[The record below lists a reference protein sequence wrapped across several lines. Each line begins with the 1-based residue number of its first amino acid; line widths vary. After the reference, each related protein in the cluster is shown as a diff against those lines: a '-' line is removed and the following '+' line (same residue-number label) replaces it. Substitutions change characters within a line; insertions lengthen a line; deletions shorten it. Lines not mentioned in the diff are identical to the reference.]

1 MSSTRASPG
10 LATVNDAP
18 GFLGTLIRRVGLRRH
33 ASGGLPIVPLVILA
47 VVVVAGIFGPWL
59 VPFDPEESNLVDQFL
74 PPIWQAGGT
83 LTHLLGTDQ
92 LGRDFLSRLVV
103 GARISVVVGAL
114 AVCFSAF
121 VGTIVAIVAG
131 YLGGIVDAILMRT
144 TDAMLSMPYL
154 LIGVALAGILGP
166 GLLNLVLGVLGWAQY
181 ARVIRSEVLRIKTL
195 DFIVLARITDCSLAR
210 ILWKHI
216 FPNVV
221 NTLIVLGTL
230 HFGIAII
237 LAASLSFLG
246 MGVSA
251 PTPEWGLMVAEGREF
266 IDSAW
271 WLITLPG
278 VCILMT
284 CLAANL
290 LGDWLRQRLDPKHRQ
305 RA

>member
-1 MSSTRASPG
+1 MSSLPPTV
-10 LATVNDAP
+10 ATATGAGRV
-18 GFLGTLIRRVGLRRH
+18 GTLLERAGLRRR
-33 ASGGLPIVPLVILA
+33 APDRLPIVPLVILGIVIA
-47 VVVVAGIFGPWL
+47 AGIFGPWV
-59 VPFDPEESNLVDQFL
+59 VPFDPEESNLIDQFL
-74 PPIWQAGGT
+74 PPIWADGGT
-83 LTHLLGTDQ
+83 LTHILGTDQ
-92 LGRDFLSRLVV
+92 MGRDFLSRLVV

-114 AVCFSAF
+114 AVCFSAV
-121 VGTIVAIVAG
+121 VGTMVAVTAG
-131 YLGGIVDAILMRT
+131 YLGGVVDAVLMRT

-166 GLLNLVLGVLGWAQY
+166 GLLNLVLVLGVLGWAQY

-195 DFIVLARITDCSLAR
+195 DFIVLARITDCSLGR

-221 NTLIVLGTL
+221 NTLIVLATL

-278 VCILMT
+278 VCILVT

-290 LGDWLRQRLDPKHRQ
+290 LGDWLRQRLDPKQRQ

>member
-1 MSSTRASPG
+1 MKRLFG
-10 LATVNDAP
+10 LLE
-18 GFLGTLIRRVGLRRH
+18 G
-33 ASGGLPIVPLVILA
+33 VPKFPLAILL
-47 VVVVAGIFGPWL
+47 VVVTAAIFGPWI
-59 VPFDPEESNLVDQFL
+59 VPFDLEESNLIEQFL
-74 PPIWQAGGT
+74 PPIWKEGGS
-83 LTHLLGTDQ
+83 LVHVFGTDH
-92 LGRDFLSRLVV
+92 LGRDVLSRLIV
-103 GARISVVVGAL
+103 GARISLVVGLL
-114 AVCFSAF
+114 AVLFSGF
-121 VGTIVAIVAG
+121 VGTLVAITAG
-131 YLGGIVDAILMRT
+131 YLGGVHDAILMRM

-166 GLLNLVLGVLGWAQY
+166 GMLNLVVVLAVLGWASY
-181 ARVIRSEVLRIKTL
+181 ARVIRSEVLRLKTL
-195 DFIVLARITDCSLAR
+195 DFIVVARITDCSLPR

-216 FPNVV
+216 FPNIV
-221 NTLIVLGTL
+221 NTLIVLATL

-246 MGVSA
+246 MGVSP

-278 VCILMT
+278 VCILLT

-290 LGDWLRQRLDPKHRQ
+290 LGDWLRHRLDPKYRQ

>member
-1 MSSTRASPG
+1 MKRLFG
-10 LATVNDAP
+10 LLE
-18 GFLGTLIRRVGLRRH
+18 G
-33 ASGGLPIVPLVILA
+33 VPKFPLAILL
-47 VVVVAGIFGPWL
+47 VVVTAAIFGPWI
-59 VPFDPEESNLVDQFL
+59 VPFDPEESNLIEQFL
-74 PPIWQAGGT
+74 PPIWKEGGS
-83 LTHLLGTDQ
+83 LVHVFGTDH
-92 LGRDFLSRLVV
+92 LGRDVLSRLIV
-103 GARISVVVGAL
+103 GARISLVVGLL
-114 AVCFSAF
+114 AVLFSGF
-121 VGTIVAIVAG
+121 VGTLVAITAG
-131 YLGGIVDAILMRT
+131 YLGGVHDAILMRM

-166 GLLNLVLGVLGWAQY
+166 GMLNLVVVLAVLGWASY
-181 ARVIRSEVLRIKTL
+181 ARVIRSEVLRLKTL
-195 DFIVLARITDCSLAR
+195 DFIVVARITDCSLPR

-216 FPNVV
+216 FPNIV
-221 NTLIVLGTL
+221 NTLIVLATL

-246 MGVSA
+246 MGVSP

-278 VCILMT
+278 VCILLT

-290 LGDWLRQRLDPKHRQ
+290 LGDWLRHRLDPKYRQ

>member
-1 MSSTRASPG
+1 MSSAPLPTGVEPASATLPG
-10 LATVNDAP
+10 AA
-18 GFLGTLIRRVGLRRH
+18 LRRIGW
-33 ASGGLPIVPLVILA
+33 ARADRLPVVPLAIIA
-47 VVVVAGIFGPWL
+47 VVLVAGLFGPWL
-59 VPFDPEESNLVDQFL
+59 VPFDPEESNLADQFL
-74 PPIWQAGGT
+74 PPIWLPGGT
-83 LTHLLGTDQ
+83 LTHVLGTDQ
-92 LGRDFLSRLVV
+92 MGRDFLSRLVV
-103 GARISVVVGAL
+103 GARISVLVGAL
-114 AVCFSAF
+114 AVCFSA
-121 VGTIVAIVAG
+121 VLGTVVAITAG
-131 YLGGIVDAILMRT
+131 YLGGVVDALLMRT

-154 LIGVALAGILGP
+154 LIGVALAGVLGP
-166 GLLNLVLGVLGWAQY
+166 GLLNLVLVLAVLGWASY
-181 ARVIRSEVLRIKTL
+181 ARVIRAEVLRLKTL
-195 DFIVLARITDCSLAR
+195 DFIVLARITDCSLWR
-210 ILWKHI
+210 ILSKHI

-278 VCILMT
+278 MCILLT

-290 LGDWLRQRLDPKHRQ
+290 LGDWLRQRLDPKQRQ

>member
-1 MSSTRASPG
+1 MVGVNKPSSLRAK
-10 LATVNDAP
+10 LAGIP
-18 GFLGTLIRRVGLRRH
+18 W
-33 ASGGLPIVPLVILA
+33 LPVIILA
-47 VVVVAGIFGPWL
+47 AVLVASTLGPYL
-59 VPFDPEESNLVDQFL
+59 VRYNPEESDLAAQFF
-74 PPIWQAGGT
+74 PPIWRAGGS
-83 LTHLLGTDQ
+83 LSHPLGTDH

-103 GARISVVVGAL
+103 GARISLLVGCM
-114 AVCFSAF
+114 AVFFSGF
-121 VGTIVAIVAG
+121 LGTSVAITAG
-131 YLGGIVDAILMRT
+131 YVGGKVDAVLMRM

-154 LIGVALAGILGP
+154 LVGVALAGVIGP
-166 GLLNLVLGVLGWAQY
+166 GLLNLVAVLAVLGWASY
-181 ARVIRSEVLRIKTL
+181 ARVIRSEVLRIKTQ
-195 DFIVLARITDCSLAR
+195 DYIVLARITGCSTLR

-216 FPNVV
+216 FPNIV
-221 NTLIVLGTL
+221 NTMIVLATL
-230 HFGIAII
+230 QLGITII

-278 VCILMT
+278 LCILLT

-290 LGDWLRQRLDPKHRQ
+290 LGDWLRLRLDPKYRQ

>member
-1 MSSTRASPG
+1 MTSHSP
-10 LATVNDAP
+10 ATT
-18 GFLGTLIRRVGLRRH
+18 GTGGAYRGTVINALRRCWR
-33 ASGGLPIVPLVILA
+33 ALRGLPLVPTIILA
-47 VVVVAGIFGPWL
+47 LVVVAGIFGPSI
-59 VPFDPEESNLVDQFL
+59 VPYNPEDSNLAEQFL
-74 PPIWQAGGT
+74 PPIWMDGGSFA
-83 LTHLLGTDQ
+83 HLLGTDH

-103 GARISVVVGAL
+103 GARISLLVGAM
-114 AVCFSAF
+114 AVFFSGL
-121 VGTIVAIVAG
+121 VGTAVAITAG
-131 YLGGIVDAILMRT
+131 YLGGTIDAILMRM

-166 GLLNLVLGVLGWAQY
+166 GLLNLIIVLGVLGWASY

-195 DFIVLARITDCSLAR
+195 DFIVVARITGCSLGR

-216 FPNVV
+216 FPNVA
-221 NTLIVLGTL
+221 NTLIVLATL
-230 HFGIAII
+230 HLGIAII

-246 MGVSA
+246 MGVSP

-278 VCILMT
+278 ICILLT

-290 LGDWLRQRLDPKHRQ
+290 LGDWLRQRLDPKYRE
-305 RA
+305 RT

>member
-1 MSSTRASPG
+1 MSSVPPVAANGQGAS
-10 LATVNDAP
+10 L
-18 GFLGTLIRRVGLRRH
+18 LGTLLQRAGLRGR
-33 ASGGLPIVPLVILA
+33 AADRLPILPLVILGI
-47 VVVVAGIFGPWL
+47 VITAGIVGPWI

-74 PPIWQAGGT
+74 PPIWAEGGS
-83 LTHLLGTDQ
+83 LTHILGTDQ
-92 LGRDFLSRLVV
+92 MGRDFLSRLVV

-114 AVCFSAF
+114 AVCFSAV
-121 VGTIVAIVAG
+121 VGTAVAITAG
-131 YLGGIVDAILMRT
+131 YLGGVFDAILMRT

-166 GLLNLVLGVLGWAQY
+166 GVLNLVLVLGVLGWAQY

-195 DFIVLARITDCSLAR
+195 DFIVLARITDCSLGR

-221 NTLIVLGTL
+221 NTLIVLATL

-278 VCILMT
+278 MCILLT

-290 LGDWLRQRLDPKHRQ
+290 LGDWLRQRLDPKQRQ